1 MLIPMGR
8 VDPVVQGLAEG
19 TYRAFAELVGNSL
32 FGVVLILNIIR
43 QVILGV
49 PRRRA
54 QGFMDGILQG
64 FSGLVVDST
73 LTPVRQLLLQTQI
86 AYHDWGVFRAS
97 VVFCLCL
104 FRIVLGPALGVLHL
118 AASSIEGLTN
128 LLLHEEAQFAPF
140 EMQRSTEPLP
150 LPPRRDTRGTPRTP
164 APQATPF
171 RTMDLSQ
178 ASPARTRENMQTQ
191 GSLATGRSPHL
202 GQRSGTGS
210 MRLEAPKMWLK
221 RKYGSLKQMLADDD
235 AVMDRVQLPVQ
246 YALNP

>member
-1 MLIPMGR
+1 MGR
-8 VDPVVQGLAEG
+8 PVDMPNMDLKVDMTVLTNQFGSIQQILGTLGSQYKRKARNSALLSVFLSYMAAILKGSLNALWWLARGPYDALDAAKQSYEGPRPWLFWVDPVVQGLAEG

-118 AASSIEGLTN
+118 AASSIE
-128 LLLHEEAQFAPF
+128 
-140 EMQRSTEPLP
+140 
-150 LPPRRDTRGTPRTP
+150 D
-164 APQATPF
+164 
-171 RTMDLSQ
+171 
-178 ASPARTRENMQTQ
+178 
-191 GSLATGRSPHL
+191 
-202 GQRSGTGS
+202 
-210 MRLEAPKMWLK
+210 
-221 RKYGSLKQMLADDD
+221 
-235 AVMDRVQLPVQ
+235 
-246 YALNP
+246 